1 MLLITLAFGA
11 ALHPLTGYSLTLLL
25 LAFIPGGLTEM
36 SLIAL
41 ALGVDPAFVVTHHG
55 VRVSL
60 VVLIALPA
68 FAWLTDGAARH
79 RPAGQPG
86 RDSAAPAPAVDKDRR
101 PPSSPALTRPD

>member
-55 VRVSL
+55 VRVFL

-68 FAWLTDGAARH
+68 FAWLKRMGRLGTGG
-79 RPAGQPG
+79 PASLGG
-86 RDSAAPAPAVDKDRR
+86 IDAGLAPAVDKDRR
-101 PPSSPALTRPD
+101 GPHHRPP